1 MAKVVG
7 GYSCEGAY
15 WSLSAYPRKYSLS
28 IGHQRFP
35 LFSSSLPELILR
47 VWSRCG
53 PKRYKTW
60 GFQFKACLVTIPRCF
75 FPAWPVHLH
84 FVRPICIWMGAL
96 PDISHRTP
104 FVPVSVHVTFT
115 FLLVQRNERCE
126 WNYTGMNV
134 WEVNEGMTEWSKE
147 ERMEGKR
154 LRRTIDVI

>member
-1 MAKVVG
+1 MEKRKEGRRVVLFWKVG
-7 GYSCEGAY
+7 GGCLFDYHGQGGGRLFLWGRLLKPEC
-15 WSLSAYPRKYSLS
+15 LSEEYSLS
-28 IGHQRFP
+28 IRHQRFP
-35 LFSSSLPELILR
+35 LFSSSLPGLIFR

-60 GFQFKACLVTIPRCF
+60 GFQFKACLVIIPRCF

-115 FLLVQRNERCE
+115 FLRVHELKDVNGIIQE
-126 WNYTGMNV
+126 WMH
-134 WEVNEGMTEWSKE
+134 EK
-147 ERMEGKR
+147 
-154 LRRTIDVI
+154 